1 MSFLLLLLAS
11 MTQATP
17 APGRIVIRFEDAK
30 VSPTSVQ
37 INGPRSSRRD
47 RNGQPQVTFDD
58 LQPGEYDVQPIYDG
72 GAGSAHRTLLVEAGK
87 TATLTVG
94 PEAVGAVQMSA
105 SPETCARAVEFGV
118 SSIPS
123 TPILAKFGGR
133 VVPPATTPAP
143 PPLRPGS
150 TALGGPVAQF
160 HKGLNGCFGLA
171 GGLPPGSY
179 QAFYTAADGQP
190 ISVTRFE
197 IKVQEVA
204 TVMVG
209 PAAVQ
214 LSGRVLYNDRPPV
227 GAALQLFPIPRTNVA
242 ALPITAGIGPD
253 GAYSLT
259 MARAGQYSM
268 SLAFGDGPY
277 APLSTNLRVLD
288 GANAFDWSVKGG
300 ALLVSLAGWDRRTPV
315 VIALQGAGTV
325 FNTYDAQSPYPIRID
340 GLPLGVY
347 TASAYQRQSGPV
359 SKAPALVTLDEQ
371 QNDAAVRLDLVD
383 NPGTIAL
390 QDEAGSPIEGG
401 SIHGTLTDRAAES
414 GRGQFVLKGLPL
426 GVDLQV
432 DAPGFVPACSTST
445 PVAQTITL
453 FRGRSVDVVFA
464 RPSAVPVPLGAIL
477 IRSGAGQCVVT
488 LTRLT
493 FTPITTAPGAPRRFR
508 FQNFPEGDTFIWQS
522 GGERQEITVPT
533 TGPVVIR

>member
-1 MSFLLLLLAS
+1 MSLLLLLLTA
-11 MTQATP
+11 MQVTA

-30 VSPTSVQ
+30 VSPVSVQ

-87 TATLTVG
+87 TATLMVG

-123 TPILAKFGGR
+123 TPTLAKFGGR
-133 VVPPATTPAP
+133 VVPSARTPSP

-150 TALGGPVAQF
+150 TALGGALMAQF
-160 HKGLNGCFGLA
+160 HKGPNGCFGLA

-179 QAFYTAADGQP
+179 QAFYTGADGQA
-190 ISVTRFE
+190 ISTTRFE
-197 IKVQEVA
+197 IRAQEVA

-214 LSGRVLYNDRPPV
+214 LSGRVLFNDRPPV
-227 GAALQLFPIPRTNVA
+227 GAALQLFPIPRTNFA
-242 ALPITAGIGPD
+242 ALPITAAIGPD

-259 MARAGQYSM
+259 MSTAGQYSM
-268 SLAFGDGPY
+268 SLAFGDAQY
-277 APLSTNLRVLD
+277 APLSINLRVLE
-288 GANAFDWSVKGG
+288 GGNTFDWSAKGG
-300 ALLVSLAGWDRRTPV
+300 ALSVSLAGWDRRTPV
-315 VIALQGAGTV
+315 VIALHGAGTV
-325 FNTYDAQSPYPIRID
+325 VNTYDAQSPDPIRIN
-340 GLPLGVY
+340 GLPLGLY
-347 TASAYQRQSGPV
+347 TVSAYQRQTGPV
-359 SKAPALVTLDEQ
+359 SRAPALVTLDEH
-371 QNDAAVRLDLVD
+371 QNDAPVSLDLVD

-390 QDEAGSPIEGG
+390 RDETGSPIDGA
-401 SIHGTLTDRAAES
+401 SIRGTLTDRAAGA

-453 FRGRSVDVVFA
+453 SHGRSVDVVFA
-464 RPSAVPVPLGAIL
+464 RPSAVAAPIGGIL
-477 IRSGAGQCVVT
+477 ISSGTRQCLVA

-493 FTPITTAPGAPRRFR
+493 FTQITTAPGTPRRFR
-508 FQNFPEGDTFIWQS
+508 FQNFPEGDTFTWQS
-522 GGERQEITVPT
+522 GLERQEITVPAS
-533 TGPVVIR
+533 GPVVIR